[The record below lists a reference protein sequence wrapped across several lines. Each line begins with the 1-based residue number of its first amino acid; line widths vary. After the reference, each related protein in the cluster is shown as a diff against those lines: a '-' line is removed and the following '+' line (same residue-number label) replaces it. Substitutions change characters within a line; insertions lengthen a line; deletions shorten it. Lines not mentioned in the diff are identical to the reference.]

1 MRDTPPDLL
10 ASREMRFLDRFR
22 RKRRSVIDSAFGELA
37 YEEPWWRGK
46 VRFRPCASEV
56 AVNIESDEGGPSEQ
70 QRIRFREL
78 DQKYHDLLPLIG
90 VALWELYR
98 PVRTELERDRHARL
112 GPSDARGMVE
122 KTALFGI
129 DLRRDGGIEL
139 GYGFVPDVGWDDA
152 MFTVALDGWT
162 PRPLS
167 LDD

>member
-1 MRDTPPDLL
+1 
-10 ASREMRFLDRFR
+10 MRFLDRFR
-22 RKRRSVIDSAFGELA
+22 QKHRSIGDPAFGELA
-37 YEEPWWRGK
+37 YEQPWWRGK

-56 AVNIESDEGGPSEQ
+56 AINIEADEGGPSEQ

-98 PVRTELERDRHARL
+98 PVRAELERDQHARL

-129 DLRRDGGIEL
+129 DLHQDGRVEL
-139 GYGFVPDVGWDDA
+139 GYGFVSDVGWDDA
-152 MFTVALDGWT
+152 MFTVALDEWT
-162 PRPLS
+162 ARPVS